1 MASARSASRLAVEA
15 EAAVL
20 AGHPDAAG
28 RLERAAT
35 AARENAIAAAVVER
49 AADLLRGRREALQV
63 HALTFARLGCDHQR
77 RRTEALAT
85 KPK

>member
-1 MASARSASRLAVEA
+1 VPARLAVEA

-49 AADLLRGRREALQV
+49 AADLLRGRREAL
-63 HALTFARLGCDHQR
+63 RLGCDHQR